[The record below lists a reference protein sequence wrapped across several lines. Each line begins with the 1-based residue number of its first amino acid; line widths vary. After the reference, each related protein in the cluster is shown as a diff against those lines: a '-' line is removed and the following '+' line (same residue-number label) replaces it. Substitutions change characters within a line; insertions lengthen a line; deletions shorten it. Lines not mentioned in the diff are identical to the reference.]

1 MKRFEK
7 LEVIGNG
14 AFGIVSKCRDKET
27 GDIVAIKMM
36 KQKYT
41 SFEECLQLKE
51 VKSLRKIKHENVIKL
66 LQVFRENDNL
76 YLVFEYIPNG
86 SLLHTINKR
95 GSFTEPEIRYV
106 IMQLLHGLHYV
117 HRQGFFHRDLKPDNL
132 LWSGHTL
139 KIADFGL
146 AKEIRSRPPYTEYVA
161 TRWYRAPEIILR
173 HEFYNS
179 PVDIW
184 AVGVIM
190 AELFL
195 GKPLFCGSSETDQF
209 YKICSVLGPPNSQNW
224 PDGVKLAN
232 RLGIRLTNNHV
243 VPLSKLIPNASKE
256 AIDLMNQ
263 MIKYDPSK
271 RPNAQQALQHPF
283 FKGEKCPPFT
293 EKTPKK
299 SPKFDS
305 NDRLKV
311 NAFAR
316 YLQNNYSPNMKSNNS
331 SDSTYDHN
339 DKIETNCSSAS
350 SCSSSSSTSSFTG
363 QNHSLNLSSTISNNS
378 NFCFHNGIHNFS
390 NLNSTYTPYNKNTND
405 GFSSSSFDSNLSDLK
420 IPEQQFANKSRPQMI
435 SSSFLRSMHSTET
448 SVVNENNPNE
458 VQSFSSKSSAYTSTG
473 NSHPTGGISSNPSLR
488 LFDNIMKPIQH
499 QYQQQ
504 HSQNHQYKTK
514 HSGGSEYESNQYD
527 GNRRDKIDSNFNN

>member
-1 MKRFEK
+1 MLYRKYFQSEMKLTYIKISKYYKSKAMKRFEK

-14 AFGIVSKCRDKET
+14 AFGVVTKCRDKET

-86 SLLHTINKR
+86 SLLQTINKR
-95 GSFTEPEIRYV
+95 GAFTEPEVRYV

-132 LWSGHTL
+132 LWAGHTL

-179 PVDIW
+179 PVDVW

-209 YKICSVLGPPNSQNW
+209 YRICSVLGPPNSQNW

-232 RLGIRLTNNHV
+232 RLGIRLSSNHV

-271 RPNAQQALQHPF
+271 RPSAQQALQHPF
-283 FKGEKCPPFT
+283 FEGEKCAPFD
-293 EKTPKK
+293 EKTSKK
-299 SPKFDS
+299 SSKFDS
-305 NDRLKV
+305 NDCLKV

-316 YLQNNYSPNMKSNNS
+316 YLQNNYNPNGKTNQTCN
-331 SDSTYDHN
+331 TEINEHN
-339 DKIETNCSSAS
+339 DVLNNHCSSAS
-350 SCSSSSSTSSFTG
+350 GCSSSSSTSSYTG
-363 QNHSLNLSSTISNNS
+363 QNMSLNLSSTISNSN

-390 NLNSTYTPYNKNTND
+390 NLNSTYTPYNKNSQEGSDST
-405 GFSSSSFDSNLSDLK
+405 SFNSNLSDFK
-420 IPEQQFANKSRPQMI
+420 IHDQQFSNKSRPQII
-435 SSSFLRSMHSTET
+435 SSSVLRSMHPTEQPI
-448 SVVNENNPNE
+448 SNENNPFE
-458 VQSFSSKSSAYTSTG
+458 LSSNTSKPSLSATAGHSP
-473 NSHPTGGISSNPSLR
+473 PTGGIGSNTPLR

-499 QYQQQ
+499 QYQQ
-504 HSQNHQYKTK
+504 HPPNH
-514 HSGGSEYESNQYD
+514 
-527 GNRRDKIDSNFNN
+527 

>member
-14 AFGIVSKCRDKET
+14 AFGIVTKCRDKET

-76 YLVFEYIPNG
+76 YLVFEFIPNG
-86 SLLHTINKR
+86 SLLQTINKH
-95 GSFTEPEIRYV
+95 GPFTEPEIRYI

-132 LWSGHTL
+132 LWAGHTL

-209 YKICSVLGPPNSQNW
+209 YKICSILGPPNSQNW

-232 RLGIRLTNNHV
+232 RLGIRLINSPV

-271 RPNAQQALQHPF
+271 RPSAQQALQHPF
-283 FKGEKCPPFT
+283 FKGEKCAPFV
-293 EKTPKK
+293 EKTTKK
-299 SPKFDS
+299 TSKFDS
-305 NDRLKV
+305 SDCHKV

-316 YLQNNYSPNMKSNNS
+316 YLQNNYPDVKTNQNSN
-331 SDSTYDHN
+331 TEYHEQN
-339 DKIETNCSSAS
+339 DRTNNNCSSAS
-350 SCSSSSSTSSFTG
+350 SCSSSSSTSSFTS
-363 QNHSLNLSSTISNNS
+363 QNMSLNLSSTITNS
-378 NFCFHNGIHNFS
+378 FCFHNSMHNFN
-390 NLNSTYTPYNKNTND
+390 NLNSTYTPYNK
-405 GFSSSSFDSNLSDLK
+405 SSIDNSSFNSNLSDLK
-420 IPEQQFANKSRPQMI
+420 IPDQQFSNKSRPQII
-435 SSSFLRSMHSTET
+435 SSSVLRSMHPNEIPISNENGSFET
-448 SVVNENNPNE
+448 SSNT
-458 VQSFSSKSSAYTSTG
+458 SKHSITPGISP
-473 NSHPTGGISSNPSLR
+473 PTGGISSNPSLR
-488 LFDNIMKPIQH
+488 LFDNIMKPYQH
-499 QYQQQ
+499 QYQ
-504 HSQNHQYKTK
+504 HPQNH
-514 HSGGSEYESNQYD
+514 
-527 GNRRDKIDSNFNN
+527 